1 MTSRLSFAIS
11 TVENA
16 ERGEPDDG
24 PAVAADQQIEEEI
37 AEIKRYEV
45 RVFVAASFSP
55 LPLSIFVACPL
66 CTSEEAL
73 ADGGAPGFHNHRYV
87 FETKTGR
94 SPLVPRNDAHATTD
108 WVQDATRERL
118 RRKARRKQ
126 TKSLFDTG
134 QNDWRYKLYSA
145 YEAGQGWIVV
155 TIIGAAIGINAALL
169 NIITEWL
176 SDIKMGY
183 CTTAF
188 YLNEKFCC
196 WGEDNG

>member
-1 MTSRLSFAIS
+1 M
-11 TVENA
+11 
-16 ERGEPDDG
+16 
-24 PAVAADQQIEEEI
+24 
-37 AEIKRYEV
+37 
-45 RVFVAASFSP
+45 
-55 LPLSIFVACPL
+55 
-66 CTSEEAL
+66 
-73 ADGGAPGFHNHRYV
+73 
-87 FETKTGR
+87 
-94 SPLVPRNDAHATTD
+94 
-108 WVQDATRERL
+108 QDATRERL

-196 WGEDNG
+196 WGEDNGQAAHPSPVARQGKEWAR